1 MKTRIV
7 QDEPNDPGSAGASG
21 TSTIQT
27 VEATGSSVTTPTDGF
42 RAFVRRR
49 ELVIFFVL

>member
-7 QDEPNDPGSAGASG
+7 QNEPNDPGSGEAS
-21 TSTIQT
+21 I
-27 VEATGSSVTTPTDGF
+27 TPPSQSPDAAASRAAPTNGF

-49 ELVIFFVL
+49 